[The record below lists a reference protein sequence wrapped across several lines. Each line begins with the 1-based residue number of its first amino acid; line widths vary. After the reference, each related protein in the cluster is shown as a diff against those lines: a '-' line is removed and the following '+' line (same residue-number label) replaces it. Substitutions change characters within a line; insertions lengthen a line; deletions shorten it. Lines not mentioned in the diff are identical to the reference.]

1 MIELESLAT
10 EQRNPHSQQ
19 IDRLSTEAMLQVIN
33 DEDHKVAEAIKEIIP
48 AIARAVDVIS
58 DRLRQG
64 GRLFYVG
71 SGTSGRLGILDA
83 VECPPTYSTDP
94 EQIQGL
100 IAGGYD
106 AIFRAKEGAED
117 SSDLGQA
124 DLREKKA
131 YRPRRRRRPQRLR
144 QNALCRRRPDL
155 CQKYRCRCHC
165 H

>member
-1 MIELESLAT
+1 
-10 EQRNPHSQQ
+10 
-19 IDRLSTEAMLQVIN
+19 MLHVIN

-94 EQIQGL
+94 EQIQAL
-100 IAGGYD
+100 SPA
-106 AIFRAKEGAED
+106 AMTLFSEPKK
-117 SSDLGQA
+117 GQ
-124 DLREKKA
+124 RIRRTSG
-131 YRPRRRRRPQRLR
+131 RPI
-144 QNALCRRRPDL
+144 
-155 CQKYRCRCHC
+155 
-165 H
+165 

>member
-19 IDRLSTEAMLQVIN
+19 IDRLSTEAMLHVIN

-124 DLREKKA
+124 DLREKSLPPA
-131 YRPRRRRRPQRLR
+131 TSSSASAPPAERLMSS
-144 QNALCRRRPDL
+144 APDL
-155 CQKYRCRCHC
+155 CQKYRRRCHC

>member
-1 MIELESLAT
+1 MERMEERTTMIELESLAT
-10 EQRNPHSQQ
+10 EQRNSRSQA

-33 DEDHKVAEAIKEIIP
+33 DEDHKVAEAIKGIIP
-48 AIARAVDVIS
+48 AIARAVDVIA

-64 GRLFYVG
+64 GRLFYTG

-117 SSDLGQA
+117 SPDLGQA
-124 DLREKKA
+124 DLMEKDLTDRDVVVGLSA
-131 YRPRRRRRPQRLR
+131 SGRRMSSVP
-144 QNALCRRRPDL
+144 
-155 CQKYRCRCHC
+155 
-165 H
+165 